1 MTLSDT
7 CACGDQS
14 GGQSRGTFGLS
25 KQEERPPEVGARD
38 SSSHLESDIIPGAGP
53 NSLGPCQ
60 LLSFLSSSSPNAFDP
75 TSPRPLRKPEMPTR
89 PAAPGPPL
97 SARRRGSPP
106 PALAAPPH
114 PQVVEG
120 RGAGARALHHARAPT
135 HALSLRA
142 RAPPQPGPEG
152 AGLRAA
158 SEGATPPARRR
169 R

>member
-1 MTLSDT
+1 VPVVTRAGGSLEER
-7 CACGDQS
+7 S
-14 GGQSRGTFGLS
+14 GYQSRRKGPQKWAHVTAAATS
-25 KQEERPPEVGARD
+25 RVTSSRGA
-38 SSSHLESDIIPGAGP
+38 EP

-60 LLSFLSSSSPNAFDP
+60 LLSFLSSSLPNAFDP
-75 TSPRPLRKPEMPTR
+75 TSPSPLRKPEMPTR

-97 SARRRGSPP
+97 SARSRGSPP
-106 PALAAPPH
+106 PALATPPR
-114 PQVVEG
+114 PQAVEG

>member
-1 MTLSDT
+1 MPAVSKM
-7 CACGDQS
+7 
-14 GGQSRGTFGLS
+14 GGTDWRN
-25 KQEERPPEVGARD
+25 ARAIKAGGKAPQKWAHVTAAAT
-38 SSSHLESDIIPGAGP
+38 SSDIIPGAEP
-53 NSLGPCQ
+53 NSVGPCQ
-60 LLSFLSSSSPNAFDP
+60 LLSFLPSPSPKAFDP
-75 TSPRPLRKPEMPTR
+75 TSPSPLRKPEMPAR

-97 SARRRGSPP
+97 SARREVSAPR
-106 PALAAPPH
+106 ALPTAPH
-114 PQVVEG
+114 PQAVEG
-120 RGAGARALHHARAPT
+120 QGAGARALHHARAPT